1 MKWFSFIPDHE
12 SLRSINS
19 RNYVRYKI
27 DNMLTDLA
35 TAEYLADIDTENFDI
50 QLFDSIYI
58 ILHAAAHN
66 LREVVFSPVSFI
78 SQCFIYNDN
87 QHSQLLYITN
97 VIYLSL
103 MKILSDMNSF
113 IIYDKDV
120 YCCDQ
125 MVENYGANIVD
136 NVTNLNID
144 FTEPLFPDD
153 IKIRTYCNSQEIW
166 KLTLY
171 DNFFT
176 VDSIIFIE
184 KNSFFGRV
192 ISFYENNDVFKH
204 QRQILQEWENRL
216 IEKENEIIKREEEFD
231 NDCERYEIE
240 ATKWKA
246 LQESKFKSMQEKLE
260 SEDLSY
266 RHFIAILHTELMKY
280 EDYNIILR
288 RSDE

>member
-1 MKWFSFIPDHE
+1 MKWFSYIPDNE
-12 SLRSINS
+12 SLGSINS
-19 RNYVRYKI
+19 RNDVRYKL
-27 DNMLTDLA
+27 DAMFTNLA
-35 TAEYLADIDTENFDI
+35 TAEYLADIDAENFDI
-50 QLFDSIYI
+50 QLFDAIYRV
-58 ILHAAAHN
+58 LHSAAHN

-78 SQCFIYNDN
+78 SQCFINNDN

-97 VIYLSL
+97 IVYLSL
-103 MKILSDMNSF
+103 MKMLSSVNTF
-113 IIYDKDV
+113 IIYDQDV

-125 MVENYGANIVD
+125 MVINYGADVVD

-171 DNFFT
+171 DNFFA

-192 ISFYENNDVFKH
+192 ISFYEKNDIFKH
-204 QRQILQEWENRL
+204 QRQILKEWENRL
-216 IEKENEIIKREEEFD
+216 IDRENEISKREEEFD

-246 LQESKFKSMQEKLE
+246 LQESKFKAMQEKLE
-260 SEDLSY
+260 ADDLWY
-266 RHFIAILHTELMKY
+266 KKYIAKLHTELMKY

>member
-1 MKWFSFIPDHE
+1 MKWFSFTTIHE
-12 SLRSINS
+12 SLHSINS
-19 RNYVRYKI
+19 RNDVRFKL
-27 DNMLTDLA
+27 DDMFTDLA
-35 TAEYLADIDTENFDI
+35 TVEYQADIDAENFDI
-50 QLFDSIYI
+50 QLFDSIYRV
-58 ILHAAAHN
+58 LHRAAHN
-66 LREVVFSPVSFI
+66 LVEVVYSPVSFI
-78 SQCFIYNDN
+78 SQCFINNDN

-97 VIYLSL
+97 IVYLSL
-103 MKILSDMNSF
+103 MKMLSSMNTF
-113 IIYDKDV
+113 VIYDKDV

-125 MVENYGANIVD
+125 MVENYGTNIVD

-153 IKIRTYCNSQEIW
+153 IKIRTFCNSQEIW

-204 QRQILQEWENRL
+204 QRKILKEWENRL
-216 IEKENEIIKREEEFD
+216 IERENEISKREEEFD
-231 NDCERYEIE
+231 NDCERYEME
-240 ATKWKA
+240 ATRWKA
-246 LQESKFKSMQEKLE
+246 LQESKFQSMQKKLE
-260 SEDLSY
+260 ADYLWY
-266 RHFIAILHTELMKY
+266 KKYIAKLYTELMKY